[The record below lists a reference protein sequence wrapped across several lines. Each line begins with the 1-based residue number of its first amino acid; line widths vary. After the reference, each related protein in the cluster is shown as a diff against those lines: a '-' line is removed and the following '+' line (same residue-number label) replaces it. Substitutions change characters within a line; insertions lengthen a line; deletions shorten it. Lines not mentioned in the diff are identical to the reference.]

1 MPGIFEPRYFAY
13 FVHNGHS
20 KDFPDTGNGDK
31 KLVLRSLLGSGQY
44 RRFQLGDLLGEEVYA
59 LKLETCMEFYHGVM
73 EPLLEIL
80 FNGMFDVVPAVNEDT
95 LSEQQSSQ

>member
-1 MPGIFEPRYFAY
+1 MPAIFEPRYFTY

-20 KDFPDTGNGDK
+20 KDFPDAGNGDK

-44 RRFQLGDLLGEEVYA
+44 RGFQLGDLLGEEVDA
-59 LKLETCMEFYHGVM
+59 LELEPCMELYHGVL
-73 EPLLEIL
+73 EPLLEVL
-80 FNGMFDVVPAVNEDT
+80 FDGMFDLVPAVIEDT